1 MIVRR
6 AVESVQLF
14 PVAIKNALVLGPCV
28 SHVIGDGKIGAG
40 RVLLCPRHEAP
51 FSIMAIQPPAD
62 RLHLSSVTGS
72 AKDGLVRR
80 EALGSYYHSDQTG
93 PVSNREDRERE
104 SAIGSGGWIRGMNVS
119 RKGHSR
125 IRADFRGTH
134 GDDFGGWF
142 WVSAVRA
149 AKQSGK
155 STLVSLGP

>member
-72 AKDGLVRR
+72 AKDGPRQARGPGFLLPFR
-80 EALGSYYHSDQTG
+80 SDWAGQQPG
-93 PVSNREDRERE
+93 
-104 SAIGSGGWIRGMNVS
+104 
-119 RKGHSR
+119 
-125 IRADFRGTH
+125 
-134 GDDFGGWF
+134 
-142 WVSAVRA
+142 
-149 AKQSGK
+149 
-155 STLVSLGP
+155 